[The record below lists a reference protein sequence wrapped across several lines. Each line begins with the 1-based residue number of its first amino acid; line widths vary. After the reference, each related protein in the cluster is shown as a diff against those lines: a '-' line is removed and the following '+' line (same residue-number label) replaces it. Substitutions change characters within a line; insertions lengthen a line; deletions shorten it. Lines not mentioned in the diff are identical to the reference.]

1 MKKRML
7 SFALVLVL
15 VLSLLPV
22 AASAEDGTSGALT
35 YEIHDGKATI
45 TACDKDVS
53 GALVIPDT
61 LGGCPVTEIREGGFV
76 NIPGITSVTIPDSVT
91 TLGEY
96 AFNDCENLKKV
107 VMSKNVTVIPDGC
120 FMNCR
125 ALAEINLSD
134 SVTAFEDFAFFD
146 CNALAW
152 KTLPQSLETIGSHA
166 LSQTAITVLDL
177 PEGVTELGGDAFS
190 GIRSLQRV
198 KIPAGVT
205 ELPDALFSGCEALTE
220 VSLPEGLT
228 RIGKYTFAICHSLTS
243 LTLPSTVTEIG
254 ERAFFNCWM
263 QLKFTGHA
271 PQIDDAAFSEA
282 SILAVYPSGDSTWTK
297 AKRVTADAFQILWVE
312 SDPKPVADTARDSS
326 ETLSPMKSL
335 NAQRQ
340 NYPYAWAQP
349 LNSGLY
355 AEGDLLTRVEYN
367 SADGIVAVEQY
378 NAAGKLQWK
387 KTIQPE
393 LPLWGGFYAGKDY
406 NFLVYG
412 QSNMTENNG
421 AEVFRVVRYTKNWHR
436 VDDARIY
443 GGNTSIPFEA
453 GSLRMAQSGDFLYVH
468 TAHQM
473 YHSSDGWNHQKNISF
488 DVYIPTMTVIAASS
502 GGFVSHSFNQFVIA
516 DGADVVQLDHGDASP
531 RALKVTRFTG
541 AAGTPR
547 GNYAQSSEVFPIYGK
562 SGENWTGVQVG
573 GFEASD
579 THYLIAGTSTEQK
592 ENGSKVRNLFI
603 GATTKSKLGQSG
615 DTDIRWLTSYK
626 PNSDGSFP
634 VYVSNPQLVKISDHR
649 FLLLWIEA
657 KDSLQ
662 SVKGST
668 LHYVFLNGKGEKDGK
683 VYSVAEIPLSDC
695 RPIVVGNSVVWYVTT
710 SREPI
715 FFRIDLSAP
724 DSLTRTYRGATT
736 IPGDSFSDV
745 RSTDYF
751 AEPVEWAAMA
761 GITSGTT
768 KTTFSPNAPCTR
780 GQMVTFLWRAMGQ
793 PEPTTSKNPF
803 RDVKSSD
810 YFYKAVLWAVEKEI
824 TAGTSATT
832 FSPAA
837 TVTRAQTVTFL
848 WRAAGKPAVNIQT
861 PFTDVPAGQYYED
874 AALWAYDNRITQGT
888 KINYQNVS
896 PFEPVPYEPA
906 VSFSPGD
913 PCTRAQI
920 VTFLYRYLA
929 K

>member
-35 YEIHDGKATI
+35 YEIHDDKATI

-61 LGGCPVTEIREGGFV
+61 LGGCPVTAIG
-76 NIPGITSVTIPDSVT
+76 
-91 TLGEY
+91 
-96 AFNDCENLKKV
+96 K
-107 VMSKNVTVIPDGC
+107 
-120 FMNCR
+120 
-125 ALAEINLSD
+125 
-134 SVTAFEDFAFFD
+134 FAFST
-146 CNALAW
+146 C
-152 KTLPQSLETIGSHA
+152 S
-166 LSQTAITVLDL
+166 
-177 PEGVTELGGDAFS
+177 
-190 GIRSLQRV
+190 
-198 KIPAGVT
+198 
-205 ELPDALFSGCEALTE
+205 ALTH
-220 VSLPEGLT
+220 LT
-228 RIGKYTFAICHSLTS
+228 I
-243 LTLPSTVTEIG
+243 PSTVTEIG
-254 ERAFFNCWM
+254 ERAFFHCSM
-263 QLKFTGHA
+263 MLTFTGHA
-271 PQIDDAAFSEA
+271 PNFDAYAFNETD
-282 SILAVYPSGDSTWTK
+282 IFAVYPSGDKTWTEE
-297 AKRVTADAFQILWVE
+297 KRIDGVTWLE
-312 SDPKPVADTARDSS
+312 SGSKPGADTAKDSS
-326 ETLSPMKSL
+326 ETLSSLKSN
-335 NAQRQ
+335 NAQQQ
-340 NYPYAWAQP
+340 NYSLGWTGQCWSQP
-349 LNSGLY
+349 VNSYLY
-355 AEGDLLTRVEYN
+355 AEGDVLTRVEYHMEN
-367 SADGIVAVEQY
+367 DYSSSVSVEQY
-378 NAAGKLQWK
+378 DAAGKLQWK
-387 KTIQPE
+387 KTIQTE
-393 LPLWGGFYAGKDY
+393 LPIWGGFYAGKDY

-412 QSNMTENNG
+412 QSNPKESDSV
-421 AEVFRVVRYTKNWHR
+421 EVFRVVRYTKNWHR

-443 GGNTSIPFEA
+443 GANTYEPFNG

-615 DTDIRWLTSYK
+615 DTAIRWLTSYK